1 MELTVTMNYDGH
13 ELGTYSIDEFTYG
26 ELERQIE
33 KDMNEYIGY
42 QLEADDDFNS
52 TEFQHEGWD
61 GELDECP
68 DSSAG
73 FDSNTDL
80 AYLFDLQEAID
91 EHEFDKVESAIECD
105 VSLTDI
111 DCAYVGYYEDTKE
124 YAEEYV
130 DSMGDLHDVPDY
142 IQNNL
147 DWEGIADDLMEDMT
161 EHNDHYWNLNY

>member
-26 ELERQIE
+26 ELERKIE

-42 QLEADDDFNS
+42 QLEADDDFNQ
-52 TEFQHEGWD
+52 TDFNQEGWD

-68 DSSAG
+68 DHSVG

-91 EHEFDKVESAIECD
+91 EHEFDKVESAIFCD
-105 VSLTDI
+105 IPITRI
-111 DCAYVGYYEDTKE
+111 DDAYVGYFEDPKDYAQE
-124 YAEEYV
+124 YIDGLYDIPDIIESNIDWDGVAE
-130 DSMGDLHDVPDY
+130 
-142 IQNNL
+142 
-147 DWEGIADDLMEDMT
+147 DLMMDFS
-161 EHNDHYWNLNY
+161 EHNDHYWHHSY